1 MASDLSI
8 YCAYITRSGIN
19 LIISTCMIII
29 ALTTLDDRYVSINA
43 DHIIMMEMLATGT
56 ELRLR
61 DSLTLTVK
69 ETVIEIT
76 MLVQDSAGISNYSK
90 H

>member
-1 MASDLSI
+1 
-8 YCAYITRSGIN
+8 
-19 LIISTCMIII
+19 MIII
-29 ALTTLDDRYVSINA
+29 ALTTLDDRYITVNA
-43 DHIIMMEMLATGT
+43 DHIITMEMLATGT

-61 DSLTLTVK
+61 DSVTLTVK

-76 MLVQDSAGISNYSK
+76 MLLKDSANIGNYSK

>member
-1 MASDLSI
+1 M
-8 YCAYITRSGIN
+8 
-19 LIISTCMIII
+19 CMINI
-29 ALTTLDDRYVSINA
+29 ALTTLDDRYITVNA
-43 DHIIMMEMLATGT
+43 DHIITMEMLATGT

-61 DSLTLTVK
+61 DSITLTVK

-76 MLVQDSAGISNYSK
+76 MLLQDSTSIGNYSK